1 MLKRQQNCC
10 TLLLVLLL
18 LPAVGW
24 SAPTSSLPMGETVP
38 PSQEKP
44 VPKAPIIAPPSPQ
57 LEEGLPVGEFF
68 AIAFRPDGRYI
79 AAGVRW
85 SARFGAFEQR
95 SVNILDARTGRVVG
109 YYSPFNRF
117 YEGIP
122 IAIAFSPD
130 GRFLAVGGLD
140 ARVYLWDT
148 KTATLQ
154 RVLQFLA
161 PPAPVEAVAFS
172 PDGRWLAI
180 GTRDGRLRL
189 YERVGRDWTKPRLI
203 FDRLIVTGEM
213 VQQTPRLPS
222 KGPILSEK
230 ERQQLAQLMD
240 TMRLKNPPF
249 VKAVAFDPKGQW
261 LAVAGTGE
269 VVGVK
274 EKEGILVFSLPKT
287 SNAKPQLVGIL
298 QGHGKDVGWTLQV
311 RNTRKPPVPWVNDLA
326 VSRDG
331 RYLISAGWDGTVR
344 VWDMT
349 ALRLLRKLE
358 SPKTPAGRIA
368 TRIYNACA
376 ISPDNRYVA
385 AGGFGNRV
393 DVWELATGRLVVS
406 LRTDNIVEAVT
417 FSPDGRMLVAG
428 GWDGILRAWQVG
440 SWRLLWQQTHT
451 FIEGRP
457 PKPVPIP

>member
-1 MLKRQQNCC
+1 MIKRRQNWWA
-10 TLLLVLLL
+10 LLLVLWL
-18 LPAVGW
+18 LPTVGW
-24 SAPTSSLPMGETVP
+24 SAPAGSPPMGETVP

-44 VPKAPIIAPPSPQ
+44 VPKAPVIAPPAPQ

-68 AIAFRPDGRYI
+68 AVAFRPDGRYI

-95 SVNILDARTGRVVG
+95 SVDILDARTGRIVG
-109 YYSPFNRF
+109 YYLPFNRF

-130 GRFLAVGGLD
+130 ARFLAVGGLD

-172 PDGRWLAI
+172 PDGRYLAV

-189 YERVGRDWTKPRLI
+189 YERVGRDWTKPRLV

-240 TMRLKNPPF
+240 VMRLKNPPF
-249 VKAVAFDPKGQW
+249 VKAVAFDPKGRW

-274 EKEGILVFSLPKT
+274 EKEGILVLSLPKT
-287 SNAKPQLVGIL
+287 SKAKPQIVGIL
-298 QGHGKDVGWTLQV
+298 QGHGKDVGWTLRV
-311 RNTRKPPVPWVNDLA
+311 RNTTKPPAPWVNDLA

-349 ALRLLRKLE
+349 TLRLLRKLE
-358 SPKTPAGRIA
+358 SPQTPAGRVA

-393 DVWELATGRLVVS
+393 DIWELATGRVVVS
-406 LRTDNIVEAVT
+406 LRTDNIVETVT

-440 SWRLLWQQTHT
+440 SWRSLWQQTHT
-451 FIEGRP
+451 YIEGQP
-457 PKPVPIP
+457 PKPVPIR